1 MVQMYGQMNVS
12 MRLKRYGWLCILTR
26 ISFRN
31 TSRVSNSLDPD
42 KGLTKCLKGVSVW
55 SPNGTS
61 IKLGLAC
68 KIRGGNPLKFTIIA
82 DHEPVKCTL
91 VKAREND

>member
-1 MVQMYGQMNVS
+1 MDEV
-12 MRLKRYGWLCILTR
+12 WLAFYTLSL

-31 TSRVSNSLDPD
+31 SLSVKHFGPRQ
-42 KGLTKCLKGVSVW
+42 GLTKCSKRDSVW

>member
-1 MVQMYGQMNVS
+1 MVGFVYFISNFI
-12 MRLKRYGWLCILTR
+12 REKLK
-26 ISFRN
+26 SVKQFR
-31 TSRVSNSLDPD
+31 PGH
-42 KGLTKCLKGVSVW
+42 GLTKCTKGVSVW
-55 SPNGTS
+55 SPNGT
-61 IKLGLAC
+61 IIQLGLAC

>member
-1 MVQMYGQMNVS
+1 MYGEMNVS
-12 MRLKRYGWLCILTR
+12 MRLKRYCWLCMLYLEFHSLIALECQTVWTQTR
-26 ISFRN
+26 S
-31 TSRVSNSLDPD
+31 D
-42 KGLTKCLKGVSVW
+42 KMLKGVSVW
-55 SPNGTS
+55 SSNGTS

-91 VKAREND
+91 VKAS

>member
-1 MVQMYGQMNVS
+1 MVALYTNS
-12 MRLKRYGWLCILTR
+12 NFIPN
-26 ISFRN
+26 S
-31 TSRVSNSLDPD
+31 SRVSNSLDQTRSD
-42 KGLTKCLKGVSVW
+42 KMLKRVSVW
-55 SPNGTS
+55 SPNGTR

>member
-1 MVQMYGQMNVS
+1 M
-12 MRLKRYGWLCILTR
+12 
-26 ISFRN
+26 
-31 TSRVSNSLDPD
+31 
-42 KGLTKCLKGVSVW
+42 LKGVSVW

>member
-1 MVQMYGQMNVS
+1 MYGQMNVS
-12 MRLKRYGWLCILTR
+12 MRWKRYGWLCILYLEFHSGIAQECQT
-26 ISFRN
+26 
-31 TSRVSNSLDPD
+31 VGPG
-42 KGLTKCLKGVSVW
+42 KGLTKCTKGVSVW

-61 IKLGLAC
+61 IQLGLAC